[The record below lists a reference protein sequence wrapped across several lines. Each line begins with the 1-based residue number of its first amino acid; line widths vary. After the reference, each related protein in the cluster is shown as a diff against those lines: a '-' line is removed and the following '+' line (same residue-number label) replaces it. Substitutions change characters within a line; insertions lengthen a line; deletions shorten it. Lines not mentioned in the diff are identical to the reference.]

1 MMVSPGK
8 DGVLAP
14 RAARVCLAPLAG
26 VLPGLLPGLLLGL
39 LGLLPGL
46 LLGLLPGLLLGLLP
60 PRVAAGEPSR
70 AAGGRSGVIELRD
83 GSLLRGDFVP
93 SAEEGHLLWQSPS
106 FDGPFRLRLPA
117 VNAVHFP
124 VPATPATPDLPAP
137 GAWRVELQ
145 GGGVLWGELLSI
157 DDKSVRLQVAGNAEP
172 LVIDRPLVE
181 RIARPQADLG
191 LVFTGP
197 RGLDGWTQA
206 EPPGKPIFRDE
217 AGQLVAQGE
226 AILEST
232 FSLPG
237 QVACDLEL
245 SWRGEPAFTFELG
258 CDMKTPQRRGALRI
272 EAVQNTLVA
281 VRELAGDADL
291 VPLQSLEPGMGRL
304 QLKLLMSQDPPRM
317 QVYSMAGQ
325 QLANLQV
332 TGKVEGPWGVRL
344 VNRFGGTT
352 RLERLRITGW
362 DGTAPREI
370 ESTKTR
376 VHRTNGEIAYGSIDT
391 LNDGQLTLTVDGT
404 ASTLPLTELAS
415 LVLNASTGVVAEGI
429 SVGTLNGSRLTGSL
443 VGISERD
450 LSLAIAGIS
459 PTVRIPRSELRTL
472 LVPDSLKAEE
482 LPASGRLGTLQ
493 LTDQFLRGWLVET
506 SGAAQTGALRFQ
518 PAGSDSS
525 ARLKPTESGRLV
537 YAEPPPPPPR
547 TEQER
552 RNQRVG
558 GVRVVPA
565 PGLGGA
571 AVNALQALAGRFS
584 APKGPPAKPQLHLR
598 TGDTITCETAGVDEQ
613 GVALTSS
620 SITARHV
627 PHDRVKLLELVPGK
641 PEDVKLAKARK
652 ERLLTLPRM
661 QRPNPPTQLVRSTS
675 GDFLRGRVTSL
686 DKDKLKLEVRLD
698 NREVS
703 RELVSHIFWLH
714 PDELDDKSASPAG
727 EGTQAVQRVQAHRH
741 DGFRLTFVPRELQEG
756 VLTGDSDVLGVCRAE
771 IEKIDEL
778 IIGGGI
784 EQAVAQLA
792 YHRWRLRNAPDPK
805 FVNDDGGS
813 DGGTGGGEESPLVGK
828 PAPDFKLALLTG
840 GDFQLAAQK
849 GKITVLDFFATWCGP
864 CVKAMPQV
872 EQAVHSFPAD
882 KVQLVAVNLQE
893 QPRQIEA
900 LLNRHQLDVTVVL
913 DVDGVVAEKY
923 QASAIPQTVIVD
935 ADGKIVRLYVGGGPD
950 LGNQIKQ
957 AVQELLDAPPQ

>member
-1 MMVSPGK
+1 MV
-8 DGVLAP
+8 AP
-14 RAARVCLAPLAG
+14 CAARVCLALLAG
-26 VLPGLLPGLLLGL
+26 VLPGLLPGRLA
-39 LGLLPGL
+39 
-46 LLGLLPGLLLGLLP
+46 
-60 PRVAAGEPSR
+60 PRVAADEPSR
-70 AAGGRSGVIELRD
+70 APAGRAGVVELRD
-83 GSLLRGDFVP
+83 GSLLRGDFAP
-93 SAEEGHLLWQSPS
+93 SADTGHLLWQSAS
-106 FDGPFRLRLPA
+106 FDSPFRLRLPA

-124 VPATPATPDLPAP
+124 VPAPAETADVSAP
-137 GAWRVELQ
+137 GTWRVELQ
-145 GGGVLWGELLSI
+145 GGGALWGELLSI
-157 DDKSVRLQVAGNAEP
+157 DDQSVRLQVAGNAEP
-172 LVIDRPLVE
+172 LVINRPLVE

-191 LVFTGP
+191 LVFSGP
-197 RGLDGWTQA
+197 RGLDGWTQT
-206 EPPGKPIFRDE
+206 EPPGKPAFRDE
-217 AGQLVAQGE
+217 AGQLVAHGE
-226 AILEST
+226 AILESN
-232 FSLPG
+232 FPVPG
-237 QVACDLEL
+237 QVACELEL

-258 CDMKTPQRRGALRI
+258 CELKTPQRRGGLRI

-291 VPLQSLEPGMGRL
+291 VPLQSLEPGSGRL

-332 TGKVEGPWGVRL
+332 TGKVDGPWGVRL
-344 VNRFGGTT
+344 INRFGGNT

-362 DGTAPREI
+362 DGSPPREV
-370 ESTKTR
+370 ESAKTR
-376 VHRTNGEIAYGSIDT
+376 VHRTTGEIVYGAIDS
-391 LNDGQLTLTVDGT
+391 LRDGQLTVTVDGT
-404 ASTLPLTELAS
+404 ANTLPLTELAT
-415 LVLNASTGVVAEGI
+415 LVLSASRGEVAEGI

-443 VGISERD
+443 LGVSERD
-450 LSLAIAGIS
+450 LTLAIAGIS
-459 PTVRIPRSELRTL
+459 PAVRIPRAELRTL
-472 LVPDSLKAEE
+472 LVPDSLKGEE
-482 LPASGRLGTLQ
+482 PAAVGRLGTLQ
-493 LTDQFLRGWLVET
+493 LTDQFVRGWLVET
-506 SGAAQTGALRFQ
+506 SGAAEGGVLRFQ

-525 ARLKPTESGRLV
+525 ARLKQTESGRLV
-537 YAEPPPPPPR
+537 YAEPPPPAPR

-552 RNQRVG
+552 RVRRLG

-565 PGLGGA
+565 PGVGA
-571 AVNALQALAGRFS
+571 AALDALQALAGRFA

-613 GVALTSS
+613 GVALTST
-620 SITARHV
+620 SIEARHV

-686 DKDKLKLEVRLD
+686 DKSTLKLEVRLD
-698 NREVS
+698 NREIS

-714 PDELDDKSASPAG
+714 PDELDAKAA
-727 EGTQAVQRVQAHRH
+727 TQADDVTNPVQRVQAHRH
-741 DGFRLTFVPRELQEG
+741 DGFRLTFVPREFREG

-805 FVNDDGGS
+805 FVTDDGGS

-864 CVKAMPQV
+864 CVKAMPLV
-872 EQAVHSFPAD
+872 EQAVHSFPPD

-893 QPRQIEA
+893 QPKQIEA

-935 ADGKIVRLYVGGGPD
+935 AEGKIVRLYVGGGPD
-950 LGNQIKQ
+950 LGEQIKQ
-957 AVQELLDAPPQ
+957 AVQELLEPAPQQPTGTQ

>member
-1 MMVSPGK
+1 MMVSPGRCG
-8 DGVLAP
+8 GVAP
-14 RAARVCLAPLAG
+14 NAAKVCLALLAG
-26 VLPGLLPGLLLGL
+26 WLAGFLLQLPT
-39 LGLLPGL
+39 
-46 LLGLLPGLLLGLLP
+46 
-60 PRVAAGEPSR
+60 PRVAAEEPSR
-70 AAGGRSGVIELRD
+70 PAGARAGIVELRD
-83 GSLLRGDFVP
+83 GSLLRGDFAL
-93 SAEEGHLLWQSPS
+93 SADVSHLGWQSPS
-106 FDGPFRLRLPA
+106 FDNPFQLRLPA

-124 VPATPATPDLPAP
+124 APATPETPDGPAP

-145 GGGVLWGELLSI
+145 GGGLLWGDLLSI
-157 DDKSVRLQVAGNAEP
+157 DDKVVVLRVLGNEEP
-172 LVIDRPLVE
+172 LRIERSLVE

-191 LVFTGP
+191 LVFAGP
-197 RGLDGWTQA
+197 RGLEGWTQT
-206 EPPGKPIFRDE
+206 EPTGKPVFRDE

-226 AILEST
+226 AVLEST
-232 FSLPG
+232 FPLPG

-245 SWRGEPAFTFELG
+245 SWRGEPVFTFELG
-258 CDMKTPQRRGALRI
+258 CDMKTPQRRGGLRI
-272 EAVQNTLVA
+272 ESVQNTLVA

-291 VPLQSLEPGMGRL
+291 VPLQTLEPGGGRL

-317 QVYSMAGQ
+317 QVYSMAGE

-332 TGKVEGPWGVRL
+332 VGKVEGPWGVRL
-344 VNRFGGTT
+344 VNRFGGNT

-362 DGTAPREI
+362 DGTPPREI

-376 VHRTNGEIAYGSIDT
+376 VDRTNGEIVYGSIDT
-391 LNDGQLTLTVDGT
+391 LVEGQVTVTRDGT
-404 ASTLPLTELAS
+404 ASTLPLTELAT
-415 LVLNASTGVVAEGI
+415 LVLNASSGVAVEGI
-429 SVGTLNGSRLTGSL
+429 SVATLNGTRLTGSL
-443 VGISERD
+443 VSISEHEMTV
-450 LSLAIAGIS
+450 AIAGMT
-459 PTVRIPRSELRTL
+459 PAVRIPRSELRTL

-482 LPASGRLGTLQ
+482 PAAAGRLGTLQ
-493 LTDQFLRGWLVET
+493 LTDEFIRGWLVET
-506 SGAAQTGALRFQ
+506 SGEPANAGLRFQ
-518 PAGSDSS
+518 PSGSDSS
-525 ARLKPTESGRLV
+525 ARLKLTESGRLV

-547 TEQER
+547 TEQEQRMR
-552 RNQRVG
+552 RLG

-571 AVNALQALAGRFS
+571 AMDALQALTGRFT
-584 APKGPPAKPQLHLR
+584 APKPPPAKPQLHLR

-613 GVALTSS
+613 GVVLTSA
-620 SITARHV
+620 SIEARHV

-641 PEDVKLAKARK
+641 PEDVKLAKSRK

-686 DKDKLKLEVRLD
+686 DKDLLKLEVRLD

-714 PDELDDKSASPAG
+714 ADELDDKSASLAG
-727 EGTQAVQRVQAHRH
+727 DGTNRVQRVQAHRH
-741 DGFRLTFVPRELQEG
+741 DGFRLTFVPRQLQGG
-756 VLTGDSDVLGVCRAE
+756 VLTGDSEVLGVCRAE

-813 DGGTGGGEESPLVGK
+813 EGGGTGGEESPLVGK
-828 PAPDFKLALLTG
+828 AAPDFKLQLLKG
-840 GDFQLAAQK
+840 GEFQLAAQK

-864 CVKAMPQV
+864 CVKAMPLV
-872 EQAVHSFPAD
+872 EQAVHSFPPD
-882 KVQLVAVNLQE
+882 RVQLVAVNLQE
-893 QPRQIEA
+893 QPKQIEA

-950 LGNQIKQ
+950 LGDQIKQ
-957 AVQELLDAPPQ
+957 AVQGLLEAPPQ

>member
-1 MMVSPGK
+1 MMVFPGRK
-8 DGVLAP
+8 GGPAP
-14 RAARVCLAPLAG
+14 RAATLGLVLLAG
-26 VLPGLLPGLLLGL
+26 VLTGFLPEW
-39 LGLLPGL
+39 
-46 LLGLLPGLLLGLLP
+46 LP
-60 PRVAAGEPSR
+60 PQVAADEPSR
-70 AAGGRSGVIELRD
+70 TGEARSGIVELRD

-93 SAEEGHLLWQSPS
+93 STDASHLAWQSAS
-106 FDGPFRLRLPA
+106 FDSPFQLRLLA

-124 VPATPATPDLPAP
+124 VPASLETPDLPAP
-137 GAWRVELQ
+137 GGWGVELQ
-145 GGGVLWGELLSI
+145 GGGLLWGELLSI
-157 DDKSVRLQVAGNAEP
+157 DDKSVRLQVAGNEQP

-197 RGLDGWTQA
+197 RGLDGWTQT
-206 EPPGKPIFRDE
+206 EPPGQPIFRDE

-226 AILEST
+226 GILEST
-232 FSLPG
+232 FPLPQ
-237 QVACDLEL
+237 QVTCDLEL

-258 CDMKTPQRRGALRI
+258 CDMKTPQRRGGLRI

-291 VPLQSLEPGMGRL
+291 VPLQSLEPGSGRL

-317 QVYSMAGQ
+317 QVYSMTGQ

-332 TGKVEGPWGVRL
+332 TGRVEGPWGVRV
-344 VNRFGGTT
+344 VNRFGGNT

-362 DGTAPREI
+362 DGSPPREI

-376 VHRTNGEIAYGSIDT
+376 VYRTNGEIAYGSIDS
-391 LNDGQLTLTVDGT
+391 LQDGQLTVSVDGA

-415 LVLNASTGVVAEGI
+415 LVLNASSGEVPEGI
-429 SVGTLNGSRLTGSL
+429 SVGTLNGSRLTGLL
-443 VGISERD
+443 VGISDRD
-450 LSLAIAGIS
+450 VTLAAAGIS
-459 PTVRIPRSELRTL
+459 PAVRIPRSELRTL

-482 LPASGRLGTLQ
+482 PPPAGRLGTLQ

-506 SGAAQTGALRFQ
+506 SGAAERGALRFQ
-518 PAGSDSS
+518 PSGSDSS

-547 TEQER
+547 TEQE
-552 RNQRVG
+552 QRVRRLG

-565 PGLGGA
+565 PGIGGA
-571 AVNALQALAGRFS
+571 ALDALQALAGRFT

-613 GVALTSS
+613 GVVLTSP
-620 SITARHV
+620 SIEARHV

-686 DKDKLKLEVRLD
+686 DNNTLKLEVRLD
-698 NREVS
+698 NREVA
-703 RELVSHIFWLH
+703 RDLVSHIFWLH
-714 PDELDDKSASPAG
+714 PDELDDKAAG
-727 EGTQAVQRVQAHRH
+727 QAGAGDNPVQRVQAHRH
-741 DGFRLTFVPRELQEG
+741 DGFRLTFVPREFQGG

-771 IEKIDEL
+771 IDKMDEL

-828 PAPDFKLALLTG
+828 PAPDFKLALLSG
-840 GDFQLAAQK
+840 GEFQLAAQK

-864 CVKAMPQV
+864 CVKAMPLV
-872 EQAVHSFPAD
+872 EQAVHSFPPE

-893 QPRQIEA
+893 QPKQIEA

-935 ADGKIVRLYVGGGPD
+935 ADGKLVRLYVGGGPD
-950 LGNQIKQ
+950 LGDQIKQ
-957 AVQELLDAPPQ
+957 AVQELLDAPPK